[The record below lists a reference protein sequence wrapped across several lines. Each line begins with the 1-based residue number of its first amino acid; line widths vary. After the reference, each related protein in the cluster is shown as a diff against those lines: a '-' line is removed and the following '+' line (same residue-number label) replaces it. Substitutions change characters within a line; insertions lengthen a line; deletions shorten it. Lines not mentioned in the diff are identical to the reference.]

1 MQVQKDEDIGQLAAE
16 NRGRTL
22 DTLEL
27 GILAALR
34 ADGRAPWPKVAA
46 EVGSSTSTVRRR
58 YESLQQRGV
67 IRVIGRTDVA
77 RLGFGPPAMVKFR
90 GRDAMLP
97 EFLASLQR
105 NPHVRYLSGTLGT
118 ADCVAEVVPQT
129 LSSLQDILWDIRQ
142 DFEVESESYVVT
154 HTYTS
159 GQDWLPDSAERK
171 IDTSTHS
178 ADVELSLDER
188 RVLGLLLRDGRASYS
203 SISESIQKSEN
214 TTRRILESLFD
225 REIASIRVLVE
236 PEMLGFQAKFWAWI
250 DIKPSHL
257 PEAARLLAANPA
269 TKTLFASA
277 GSSNLVGQFVL
288 PRHTGVY
295 AFMVEVL
302 GELPGVRS
310 AETLLES
317 SVYKRVWNLVQDGA
331 YGGVAGP
338 DWLFGS
344 LD

>member
-1 MQVQKDEDIGQLAAE
+1 MTSRKSEKEFDE
-16 NRGRTL
+16 L
-22 DTLEL
+22 DL
-27 GILAALR
+27 GILTALR
-34 ADGRAPWPKVAA
+34 TDGRAPWPKIAA

-58 YESLQQRGV
+58 YESLQQRGL
-67 IRVIGRTDVA
+67 IRVIGRTEVA

-97 EFLASLQR
+97 EFLKSLQQ
-105 NPHVRYLSGTLGT
+105 NSHVRYLSFTLGT
-118 ADCVAEVVPQT
+118 ADCLAEIVPRT
-129 LSSLQDILWDIRQ
+129 LPSLQDVLWAIRQ

-171 IDTSTHS
+171 IDTSTRTS
-178 ADVELSLDER
+178 DVELSLDER
-188 RVLGLLLRDGRASYS
+188 RVLGALLRDGRASYS
-203 SISESIQKSEN
+203 SIAAAIQKSEN
-214 TTRRILESLFD
+214 TARRIMESLFE
-225 REIASIRVLVE
+225 REIASLRVLVE

-257 PEAARLLAANPA
+257 PEAAGLLAANPA

-288 PRHTGVY
+288 PRHTEVY
-295 AFMVEVL
+295 AFMVDVL
-302 GELPGVRS
+302 GELPGVRN

-317 SVYKRVWNLVQDGA
+317 AVYKRVWNLVEDNT
-331 YGGVAGP
+331 YRGVAGP

-344 LD
+344 LI